1 MCDTGFTG
9 PRVEEIKT
17 TMSIQKSEAACR
29 KVNLAEL
36 LRGFAEDEGKGSDLA
51 ADNFSG
57 ASSPTVGA
65 AVAIRCM

>member
-9 PRVEEIKT
+9 PRVEEI
-17 TMSIQKSEAACR
+17 